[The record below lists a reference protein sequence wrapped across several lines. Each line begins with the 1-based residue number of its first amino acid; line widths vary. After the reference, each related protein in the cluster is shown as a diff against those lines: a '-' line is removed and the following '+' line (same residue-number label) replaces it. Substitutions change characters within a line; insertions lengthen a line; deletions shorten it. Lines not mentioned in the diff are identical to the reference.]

1 VLLPLCQAASILDS
15 EQYITT
21 TYAGG
26 FPVGY
31 QDGSKSY
38 IFNHVNI
45 IVEYHPLDVSVLVL
59 VLHVFLIRTR
69 SVDLKFS
76 FRSAFACT
84 RDVLDDDPHSK
95 KRPQAP
101 PDWTLLAPVP
111 FTPFFPSSSSSQ
123 DGSRVVGFYVEPF
136 TVKHKFANG
145 QIWDG
150 EDIRTAPPLTTCDKS
165 GPMVFES
172 IGEKQE
178 VKPGRVLFTYD
189 VMWRASNV
197 KWASRWDI
205 YLTMDNAVP
214 DKV

>member
-1 VLLPLCQAASILDS
+1 MLTSILFFS
-15 EQYITT
+15 VSF
-21 TYAGG
+21 A
-26 FPVGY
+26 FSPP
-31 QDGSKSY
+31 
-38 IFNHVNI
+38 F
-45 IVEYHPLDVSVLVL
+45 YH
-59 VLHVFLIRTR
+59 
-69 SVDLKFS
+69 
-76 FRSAFACT
+76 
-84 RDVLDDDPHSK
+84 
-95 KRPQAP
+95 
-101 PDWTLLAPVP
+101 
-111 FTPFFPSSSSSQ
+111 Q

-214 DKV
+214 DKVRGHS

>member
-1 VLLPLCQAASILDS
+1 MWALYSRMPLCCPTHRADLPG
-15 EQYITT
+15 TT
-21 TYAGG
+21 
-26 FPVGY
+26 
-31 QDGSKSY
+31 S
-38 IFNHVNI
+38 H
-45 IVEYHPLDVSVLVL
+45 LV
-59 VLHVFLIRTR
+59 VPCF
-69 SVDLKFS
+69 D
-76 FRSAFACT
+76 
-84 RDVLDDDPHSK
+84 
-95 KRPQAP
+95 
-101 PDWTLLAPVP
+101 LLARALC
-111 FTPFFPSSSSSQ
+111 Q

-145 QIWDG
+145 QTWDG

-214 DKV
+214 DKVRGHS